1 MNRLFYRSMDNL
13 TGSAYGRGYEC
24 ERGYQLV
31 VNECENIMIPTN
43 AFLNSSSSGAFSWN
57 CERGYIKRDAECQY
71 IKIPLNGYLSD
82 SSHQGNDA

>member
-1 MNRLFYRSMDNL
+1 MAVVMNASVVINWSSMN
-13 TGSAYGRGYEC
+13 
-24 ERGYQLV
+24 V
-31 VNECENIMIPTN
+31 KKIMIPTN

-82 SSHQGNDA
+82 SSHQGMGV

>member
-13 TGSAYGRGYEC
+13 TGSAYGRGY
-24 ERGYQLV
+24 QLV
-31 VNECENIMIPTN
+31 VNECEKIMIPTN
-43 AFLNSSSSGAFSWN
+43 AFLNSNSSGAFSWN

-82 SSHQGNDA
+82 SSHQGMGV